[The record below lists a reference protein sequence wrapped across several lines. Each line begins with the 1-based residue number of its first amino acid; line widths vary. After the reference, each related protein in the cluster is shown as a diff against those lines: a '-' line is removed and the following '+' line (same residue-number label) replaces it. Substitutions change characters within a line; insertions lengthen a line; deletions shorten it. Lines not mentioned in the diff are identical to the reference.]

1 MSDYVAIVRSR
12 ERLQRAMKR
21 IDILYHEHEKLY
33 DEAVLSPQL
42 CELRNLITIA
52 FLITRQ
58 SLERSENRGTYFNID
73 LPKRLAD

>member
-1 MSDYVAIVRSR
+1 LMSDFVAIVRSD

-21 IDILYHEHEKLY
+21 IDILYHENEKLY

-52 FLITRQ
+52 FLITKQ
-58 SLERSENRGTYFNID
+58 SIERKENRGTFYNMD
-73 LPKRLAD
+73 LVK